1 MWMFPYFQ
9 VMKVQVHPRF
19 VEIQSLNQHASELK
33 NASPVTAEGL
43 SPQVKDVNDRW
54 NALLKGISNR
64 EVRKREIAYPLLR
77 FSNLLICPFHFS
89 NVWYCSFYGI
99 SNRGIRILTGTCYSG
114 IYYLTAIWLFP
125 LEVFVFDENGNLIL
139 VTIRYL

>member
-1 MWMFPYFQ
+1 M
-9 VMKVQVHPRF
+9 QVHPRF

-64 EVRKREIAYPLLR
+64 EVRHKLKD
-77 FSNLLICPFHFS
+77 
-89 NVWYCSFYGI
+89 
-99 SNRGIRILTGTCYSG
+99 
-114 IYYLTAIWLFP
+114 
-125 LEVFVFDENGNLIL
+125 DEWTFKLCDQ
-139 VTIRYL
+139 